1 MAYLEELD
9 KLVYQQETKF
19 VKAYHAWVRK
29 RRSDETIN
37 KLTALLEQGKIEE
50 ALDLITEGP
59 NPWPLLFLQIYVI
72 GGIFQSKQTTVNY
85 QFNPLTTNF
94 ARDQADFFSSYVSS
108 KQRESLR
115 NIAYRGYL
123 AGESWVQIAK
133 ELKNFIGLND
143 VQQRALIRYRNL
155 LNDQDL
161 SDAEIRR
168 MTNAKRDQMIEA
180 RAKTMA
186 RGQVGALI
194 EDAAETSYR
203 QGIEAE
209 GLDPNLATKT
219 WHSRGDDKVR
229 FTHTHAS
236 LDGQTVNINQPFV
249 SISGAKMQRPHDSSL
264 GAPLTETINCRCRVT
279 FNNPP
284 AIAPL

>member
-1 MAYLEELD
+1 MAYLDELD
-9 KLVYQQETKF
+9 KLVNQQEAKF
-19 VKAYHAWVRK
+19 VKAYHAWVRT
-29 RRSDETIN
+29 RRSEETI
-37 KLTALLEQGKIEE
+37 KQLTALLEQGKVEE

-72 GGIFQSKQTTVNY
+72 GGIFQSKQMTVSF

-94 ARDQADFFSSYVSS
+94 ARDQADFFSNYVSS

-115 NIAYRGYL
+115 VIAYRGYL
-123 AGESWVQIAK
+123 AGQSWQEIARS
-133 ELKNFIGLND
+133 LKDFIGLND
-143 VQQRALIRYRNL
+143 VQQRALIRYKEVL
-155 LNDQDL
+155 EGQDL
-161 SDAEIRR
+161 TEAEMRR
-168 MTNAKRDQMIEA
+168 MLNSRRDQMIES

-203 QGIEAE
+203 QGLEAE

-219 WHSRGDDKVR
+219 WHSMGDNKVR

-236 LDGQTVNINQPFV
+236 LDGQTVSINQPFI
-249 SISGAKMQRPHDSSL
+249 SISGAQMQHPHDTSL

-279 FNNPP
+279 FQYPES
-284 AIAPL
+284 L